1 MSSSIPGSGTH
12 DRAAR
17 GAVRPVPAR
26 RGLGVFAA
34 RSRKFVVGSMILA
47 VIVLAALLAPRLAPY
62 PVTEMHALDR
72 FASPGS
78 RYWLGTDFFGRDLL
92 SRILFGYRTS
102 LLVAGASVLFA
113 MVLGSALG
121 VVAGYA
127 GGGTDTTL
135 MRTMDILF
143 AFPVL
148 LLAIAIVV
156 VLGAGTL
163 TTVLAI
169 GIVYVPIFARIA
181 RAPTLVVREQ
191 AYVEAARAL
200 GQRTRRIILRHVLPN
215 VSTPIFV
222 QATINLATAILF
234 ESALSFLGLGT
245 QPPYPSLGLMVSEG
259 RNYLELSPWPS
270 VFPGLAIVLVVLG
283 FNLVGDALQEILD
296 PRLRQTWAGP

>member
-1 MSSSIPGSGTH
+1 MP

-17 GAVRPVPAR
+17 RAVRVVPRR
-26 RGLGVFAA
+26 RGLGRFAA
-34 RSRKFVVGSMILA
+34 RSRKFVAGSAILI
-47 VIVLAALLAPRLAPY
+47 VITLAALLAPRLAPY
-62 PVTEMHALDR
+62 PPTEMHALDR
-72 FASPGS
+72 FAPPGG
-78 RYWLGTDFFGRDLL
+78 RYPLGTDFFGRDLA

-102 LLVAGASVLFA
+102 LLVAALSVAFA
-113 MVLGSALG
+113 MLAGSALG

-127 GGGTDTTL
+127 GGAADSAL

-148 LLAIAIVV
+148 LLAITIVV
-156 VLGAGTL
+156 ILGAGTL

-181 RAPTLVVREQ
+181 RAPALVVREQ

-200 GQRTRRIILRHVLPN
+200 GQRAARIILRHVVPN
-215 VSTPIFV
+215 VSAPIFV

-245 QPPYPSLGLMVSEG
+245 QPPFPSLGLMVSEG
-259 RNYLELSPWPS
+259 RNYLEVSPWPS
-270 VFPGLAIVLVVLG
+270 VFPGLAIVLAVLG

-296 PRLRQTWAGP
+296 PRLRQTWAASS

>member
-1 MSSSIPGSGTH
+1 
-12 DRAAR
+12 
-17 GAVRPVPAR
+17 
-26 RGLGVFAA
+26 
-34 RSRKFVVGSMILA
+34 VVGLA
-47 VIVLAALLAPRLAPY
+47 VLTVIALSALLAPRLAPY

-72 FASPGS
+72 FAPPGP

-102 LLVAGASVLFA
+102 LLVAGLSVAFA
-113 MVLGSALG
+113 MTVGSALG

-127 GGGTDTTL
+127 GGGIDTAV
-135 MRTMDILF
+135 MRAMDILF

-148 LLAIAIVV
+148 LLAIAVVV

-181 RAPTLVVREQ
+181 RAPALVVREQ

-200 GQRTRRIILRHVLPN
+200 GQRPRRILLRHVLPN

-296 PRLRQTWAGP
+296 PRLRQSWTAT

>member
-1 MSSSIPGSGTH
+1 V
-12 DRAAR
+12 AR
-17 GAVRPVPAR
+17 FVV
-26 RGLGVFAA
+26 
-34 RSRKFVVGSMILA
+34 RSRKFVVGLA
-47 VIVLAALLAPRLAPY
+47 VLTVIALSALLAPRLAPY

-72 FASPGS
+72 FAPPGP

-102 LLVAGASVLFA
+102 LLVAGLSVAFA
-113 MVLGSALG
+113 MTVGSALG

-127 GGGTDTTL
+127 GGGIDTAV
-135 MRTMDILF
+135 MRAMDILF

-148 LLAIAIVV
+148 LLAIAVVV

-181 RAPTLVVREQ
+181 RAPALVVREQ

-200 GQRTRRIILRHVLPN
+200 GQRPRRILLRHVLPN

-296 PRLRQTWAGP
+296 PRLRQSWTAT